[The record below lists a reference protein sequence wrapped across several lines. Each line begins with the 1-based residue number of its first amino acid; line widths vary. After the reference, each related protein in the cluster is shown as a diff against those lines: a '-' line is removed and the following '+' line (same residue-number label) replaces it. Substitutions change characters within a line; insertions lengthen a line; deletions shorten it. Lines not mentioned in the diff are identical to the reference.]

1 MPLDIQ
7 KAMES
12 FFRYDARSL
21 THSLDKLVPYYDEQ
35 LWEDVTPEIKEY
47 IYKTFVGKN
56 INYESPFT
64 CYDSA
69 FQELLKLDSWL
80 HSKYNHEIP
89 EDELKY
95 LKEEIEEYFELNQP
109 LILDEIYVISIFE
122 QKEEIIG
129 NKIKLCVY
137 FTRNSIAYMFFYIY
151 KGDL

>member
-1 MPLDIQ
+1 MSIDIE

-12 FFRYDARSL
+12 YFRYDVRYL
-21 THSLDKLVPYYDEQ
+21 THYLDELVPYYDEQ

-64 CYDSA
+64 CYNSA
-69 FQELLKLDSWL
+69 FQELLKLNSWIY
-80 HSKYNHEIP
+80 SKSDHEIP
-89 EDELKY
+89 KDELKY
-95 LKEEIEEYFELNQP
+95 LTEEIEEYFELNQP
-109 LILDEIYVISIFE
+109 LHLDEMSRINIFE
-122 QKEEIIG
+122 QKEEIIS

>member
-1 MPLDIQ
+1 MSLDIQ
-7 KAMES
+7 KAMDS
-12 FFRYDARSL
+12 YFRYDTRYL
-21 THSLDKLVPYYDEQ
+21 THYLDELVPYYDEQ

-69 FQELLKLDSWL
+69 FQELLKLDSWIY
-80 HSKYNHEIP
+80 SKSHHEIQK
-89 EDELKY
+89 DELKY

-109 LILDEIYVISIFE
+109 LILDEMNTISIFE
-122 QKEEIIG
+122 QKEEIIS

-137 FTRNSIAYMFFYIY
+137 FTRNSISHIFFYIY